1 MKWNTSKKRY
11 ELKKKRLQR
20 KSPGEENK
28 PYNAQDFLQRQKNI
42 FCFLVYWYS
51 GLKNPTLVVNEVGTN
66 TPYKFGNIELKTP
79 AVYLFVLVE
88 VKNAC

>member
-1 MKWNTSKKRY
+1 M
-11 ELKKKRLQR
+11 
-20 KSPGEENK
+20 
-28 PYNAQDFLQRQKNI
+28 
-42 FCFLVYWYS
+42 
-51 GLKNPTLVVNEVGTN
+51 LVVNEVGAN